1 MTNNQLINAE
11 AEKIYYLLSDSA
23 ILPAVTKEYI
33 LDGIFGPA
41 MSKTYG
47 IKENADAITDPNNKY
62 YADYR
67 LSYAYILAQRYGIED
82 WMGLYNLCEWVDP
95 SFGVP
100 QDYRLVLND
109 TVYKIDM
116 SIKDA
121 TMRNKELYKPSV
133 EHIVPTSMGGPKND
147 IRNIM
152 ILPLS
157 INKALGNMM
166 PEDRMVMLHGL
177 TSNSFQNRIREA
189 ESLFL

>member
-11 AEKIYYLLSDSA
+11 AEKIYYLLSDTA
-23 ILPAVTKEYI
+23 VLPAVTKEYI
-33 LDGIFGPA
+33 LDGIFGTA

-47 IKENADAITDPNNKY
+47 TKENAELITDPDSKY

-67 LSYAYILAQRYGIED
+67 LSYSYILAQRYGIED
-82 WMGLYNLCEWVDP
+82 WMGLYHLCECIDP

-100 QDYRLVLND
+100 QDFRLGLND
-109 TVYKIDM
+109 TVYKVDY

-133 EHIVPTSMGGPKND
+133 EHIVPTSMGGPKSD

-189 ESLFL
+189 ENLFL

>member
-11 AEKIYYLLSDSA
+11 AERVYHLLKDSA

-33 LDGIFGPA
+33 LDGIFGSA
-41 MSKTYG
+41 MSRTYG
-47 IKENADAITDPNNKY
+47 IKEIAEKTIDPDSKY

-67 LSYAYILAQRYGIED
+67 LGYSYILAQRHGIED
-82 WMGLYNLCEWVDP
+82 YMALYNLCEWIDP

-100 QDYRLVLND
+100 QDFRLGLND
-109 TVYKIDM
+109 TVYKVDM

-177 TSNSFQNRIREA
+177 TSSSFQNRIREA